1 MILTLREKNKEDC
14 DLRSR
19 VQAVLW
25 NSLFGQSCEAMLRLS
40 RLSRYLA
47 IPRTRSLYSKSD
59 VPSVYKPRKESWI
72 TPTMMLVGTIPFLTF
87 ALGTWQLQRL
97 KWKINLIDELEEK
110 LQLRPVPLPP
120 KVKSA

>member
-1 MILTLREKNKEDC
+1 
-14 DLRSR
+14 
-19 VQAVLW
+19 
-25 NSLFGQSCEAMLRLS
+25 
-40 RLSRYLA
+40 
-47 IPRTRSLYSKSD
+47 
-59 VPSVYKPRKESWI
+59 
-72 TPTMMLVGTIPFLTF
+72 MMLVGTIPFLTF